1 MSAKAKAAHI
11 EPCYLTGFGNEHATE
26 AIKGALPVGQNNP
39 QQCPLNL
46 YAEQISGT
54 AFTAARSHNLRT
66 WLYRKSP
73 SVDHHPFEPLQ
84 NDALGIVSSFSH
96 LKCDPNQLRWNPIP
110 MPETPTD
117 FIEGMVT
124 VAGSGDAADKKGVAI
139 HVFSCSK
146 SMDRCSRARACVYA
160 CMCVVC
166 VVCISNR

>member
-1 MSAKAKAAHI
+1 MSAKTEAVHSEHES

-39 QQCPLNL
+39 QICPLNL

-73 SVDHHPFEPLQ
+73 SVDHHPFEPLH

-96 LKCDPNQLRWNPIP
+96 LKCDPNQLRWNPMP

-139 HVFSCSK
+139 HVFSCSA
-146 SMDRCSRARACVYA
+146 SMDRC
-160 CMCVVC
+160 VC
-166 VVCISNR
+166 VCVCCVCCVCQ